1 MLSLWEVALWLSV
14 LVLEA
19 MAVRPRVGFVV
30 KEPAL
35 KVLGRDDGH
44 FRSAKEC
51 LPKYTIEHMFLSTRM
66 EKVIAGVG

>member
-51 LPKYTIEHMFLSTRM
+51 LHQVYNRTYVLVNTNGKG
-66 EKVIAGVG
+66 IAGVG